1 MRAPARP
8 RRGLLT
14 TLVLVLAVAAPLAG
28 CGNDA
33 DAQGA
38 DPQGA
43 DPQGVDAQE
52 RGRLSAGSDSIA
64 TTRERSA
71 EHAAM
76 PGGPTTFD
84 RDSHDY
90 YEHTRWYFSR
100 LINQFHQV
108 AFTGEYDGRRPRGR
122 IIKWTGPLRLHIT
135 GIGSSTYFD
144 EVERFAGTLARLTG
158 TRIQLVNDR
167 NWANVRINML
177 SKRQMAYIRPDQDCY
192 AEVRF
197 HETGFYIEQ
206 ADVHITADD
215 PVMRKHCIHEELT
228 QIMGLTNDSTLQDV
242 SIFNDFSRQTRLE
255 REDRI
260 MLVALYQPEIRPGMT
275 ADQAMPLIGRIM
287 DRIIA
292 TCPVR
297 VERLS
302 C

>member
-1 MRAPARP
+1 MPAPGRP
-8 RRGLLT
+8 RRGLLA
-14 TLVLVLAVAAPLAG
+14 TLVLVLAVTAPLAG
-28 CGNDA
+28 CGSDA

-38 DPQGA
+38 AAEGGSARQA
-43 DPQGVDAQE
+43 DGLA
-52 RGRLSAGSDSIA
+52 AGGEDLA
-64 TTRERSA
+64 TARKRPTEQ
-71 EHAAM
+71 AAM
-76 PGGPTTFD
+76 PDGSTTFD
-84 RDSHDY
+84 RNSRDY

-108 AFTGEYDGRRPRGR
+108 AFTGEYDGMHPRGR

-144 EVERFAGTLARLTG
+144 EVERFAGTLAQLTG

-197 HETGFYIEQ
+197 HETGFSIEQ

-275 ADQAMPLIGRIM
+275 VEQAMPLVGRIM

-292 TCPVR
+292 TCPTR